1 MYWCCGSFVE
11 IANDI
16 SAAGKIK
23 IAHTKPQ
30 WLNNNFCFSIQAHLT
45 VIPCQT
51 GQLHITAIK
60 YSLTSV
66 AINGPVDE
74 KFSVPAAAASAMTT
88 VSMLGRLDLVL
99 KGPRLNNTKAEKT
112 SVVHG
117 LDNRLNLDVVAPMPL
132 LEVMSFLEVI
142 LLSLKKIIRNI

>member
-1 MYWCCGSFVE
+1 MYQCCGSFVT
-11 IANDI
+11 ITNDI
-16 SAAGKIK
+16 SAAGK
-23 IAHTKPQ
+23 TKNADTRTQ
-30 WLNNNFCFSIQAHLT
+30 WLNNSICFCVQAHLT

-74 KFSVPAAAASAMTT
+74 KFSVPAGAASAMTA

-132 LEVMSFLEVI
+132 LEVTSFLDVKP
-142 LLSLKKIIRNI
+142 L